1 MALAMA
7 GKFLESRRR
16 QCEGRPSQTESK
28 KPKERR
34 KKLAV
39 QEGKMRKQEV
49 EAEDGSTLVGSRRKQ
64 EQEVEVSVY
73 SVWEA

>member
-16 QCEGRPSQTESK
+16 QCEGRPSQTERK

-49 EAEDGSTLVGSRRKQ
+49 EAEVGSTVEAGSKSRK
-64 EQEVEVSVY
+64 
-73 SVWEA
+73 